1 VSTRPALILQHRR
14 GSIGSV
20 PRWAEERGFE
30 AEVLLADEGW
40 TPPSL
45 EAVELVISMGS
56 GSASYDDTVPWL
68 ARELEVLAAAIE
80 TETPILGIC
89 FGAQTLA
96 RSLGA
101 LTRPATEHEEDWL
114 EIETLAP
121 DLVPAGPWLF
131 WHEDS
136 FEVPPGAEL
145 LARTPVGPA
154 AFRAGRNLAVQFH
167 PEATPAQLD
176 DWLAPS
182 EEIDPVI
189 AERLR
194 RGMAAEPDDV
204 VARAYALYDVFL
216 ELAGIDP
223 PGRNLESS
231 LKKHQAPGVVG

>member
-1 VSTRPALILQHRR
+1 VR
-14 GSIGSV
+14 
-20 PRWAEERGFE
+20 ERGFE
-30 AEVLLADEGW
+30 ADVRLADEGW

-45 EAVELVISMGS
+45 DSFELVISMGS

-68 ARELEVLAAAIE
+68 ARELEVLGVALAM
-80 TETPILGIC
+80 ETPILGIC

-101 LTRPATEHEEDWL
+101 LTRPATAHEEDWL
-114 EIETLAP
+114 EVETLAP

-136 FEVPPGAEL
+136 FEVPLGAEL

-154 AFRAGRNLAVQFH
+154 AFRAGRNLGVQFH

-176 DWLAPS
+176 DWLAPG
-182 EEIDPVI
+182 EEIDPAI

-194 RGMAAEPDDV
+194 QGMAAEQEHA
-204 VARAYALYDVFL
+204 VARAYALYDTFL
-216 ELAGIDP
+216 ELASIDP
-223 PGRNLESS
+223 PSQDLESS
-231 LKKHQAPGVVG
+231 FVGGESEDSTLRE